1 MSKAGRKFNEGVRD
15 VAAYLKGA
23 RAGYEVHVP
32 DEVDVKAI
40 RGKLGMSQARFAA
53 AFGFNVHT
61 LKGWEQKRRG
71 MDPHVRVLLTVIDKE
86 PSAVRRALS
95 L

>member
-1 MSKAGRKFNEGVRD
+1 MSKAGRKFSEGVRD

-23 RAGYEVHVP
+23 RAGYDIHVP

-40 RGKLGMSQARFAA
+40 RGKLGMSQAKFAA

-61 LKGWEQKRRG
+61 LKGWEQRRRS
-71 MDPHVRVLLTVIDKE
+71 MDPHVRVLMMVIDKE
-86 PSAVRRALS
+86 PNAVRRALS
-95 L
+95 I